1 MRPTREWV
9 DESKHL
15 PKPERE
21 HLYLAVHL
29 QFGVLDRHT
38 VAAYNSLLELLRAAD
53 PQVKELE
60 YISGSSHRHYLSP
73 ISEYVGQ
80 FIREYRVWCALNEST

>member
-29 QFGVLDRHT
+29 QLGVLGYMT
-38 VAAYNSLLELLRAAD
+38 IAAYNPLLDLLRAAD

-60 YISGSSHRHYLSP
+60 YISGGSHRHGSP
-73 ISEYVGQ
+73 LTEYVGQ

>member
-9 DESKHL
+9 DESRHL

-29 QFGVLDRHT
+29 QLGRLDHMT
-38 VAAYNSLLELLRAAD
+38 IAAYNPLLELLRAAD

-60 YISGSSHRHYLSP
+60 YISGSSHRYPGPLT
-73 ISEYVGQ
+73 EYIAQ
-80 FIREYRVWCALNEST
+80 FVREYRVWCALNEST